1 MSKLIIGTAGKQMI
15 VLDLDL
21 LLSTRM
27 LVTADSGGGKTF
39 LLKRICEQASSKIQ
53 IIIID
58 PEGEFSPLR
67 ERFPFVLAGKGGET
81 PADVRSAQKLGL
93 TLLQTRASAVCDLYE
108 MKSSERHQWVRLFLE
123 ALLEAPKNLRH
134 PCIVIV
140 DEAHLFC
147 PEKGKGESEAS
158 DAMKGLC
165 TRGRKRLLCPLF
177 ATQRLAELDKGASG
191 MLNNRLIGP
200 TFEDVNRKRAAEILS
215 VVSEEMPKFKKEIQ
229 MLEPGYFYA
238 LGRAICKERTLL
250 RVGSIETPHGEEAR
264 KYELEP
270 PPPPEKIKALLPK
283 LADLPKAAEEE
294 ARSVAQFRKE
304 IRELK
309 SQLRAQP
316 KAAAMNRGATQAKP
330 EAADPKAIERQA
342 RALLAGAERQFA
354 AELEARDKILKQGQ
368 ALSRELHATISKLA
382 AALNVSLPKP
392 AKIALPKITATP
404 AIIETP
410 PNEKGRASWASRP
423 QGRRESGP
431 AAPPSIDDGELTGPE
446 RKILKA
452 LGQLSSIGKDA
463 PSKNMAAAWAGYSPQ
478 GGAFTNPL
486 GALRTKGLL
495 DYPAPGNVALTA
507 TGRMAAGPCEP
518 PPLAPIWLG
527 VSVEDQATADE
538 RIPLLL
544 QTPAAVHWISAEPL
558 LGPIDLRPWLTVTK
572 QRNRMLDW
580 VVVGGESGPGAR
592 PMDVQDWAYPIVQ
605 QCQAAGVPVFVK
617 QLGSRPI
624 CGGIPVKISS
634 RKGGELKEM
643 PGYLRVRQFPG
654 ARA

>member
-1 MSKLIIGTAGKQMI
+1 MSKLIIGAAGKQKI
-15 VLDLDL
+15 GLDLGL

-81 PADVRSAQKLGL
+81 PADVRSAAKLGL

-108 MKSSERHQWVRLFLE
+108 MKASERHDWVRLFLE

-140 DEAHLFC
+140 DEAHIFC
-147 PEKGKGESEAS
+147 PEKGKGESSAS

-229 MLEPGYFYA
+229 LLEPGYFYA

-283 LADLPKAAEEE
+283 LADLPRAAEEE
-294 ARSVAQFRKE
+294 ARTAAQFRKE

-309 SQLRAQP
+309 AQLRAQP
-316 KAAAMNRGATQAKP
+316 AAPNVHKVHNIAPVDQ
-330 EAADPKAIERQA
+330 KAIERQVRVMLA
-342 RALLAGAERQFA
+342 SAEKQFKEDLAARDRFIKQGKDLAFRLAEIAGQLAALFNKLPKTPDAPKLAMLKMPEPTGRVIIPRPGYSPPHSASADRGLVAPSSDHLPVGELATLKAVAQFEHGAQRDQLSVLTRYKRSSRDAYVSRLVAKGFVQVTGTGIVATDAGIAALGDGYEPLPTGRALQEHWISRLPEGER
-354 AELEARDKILKQGQ
+354 KIFEML
-368 ALSRELHATISKLA
+368 LA
-382 AALNVSLPKP
+382 AGGDPVN
-392 AKIALPKITATP
+392 
-404 AIIETP
+404 
-410 PNEKGRASWASRP
+410 
-423 QGRRESGP
+423 REQ
-431 AAPPSIDDGELTGPE
+431 IDELTGYK
-446 RKILKA
+446 RSSRDA
-452 LGQLSSIGKDA
+452 YLSR
-463 PSKNMAAAWAGYSPQ
+463 
-478 GGAFTNPL
+478 L
-486 GALRTKGLL
+486 GARRL
-495 DYPAPGNVALTA
+495 
-507 TGRMAAGPCEP
+507 
-518 PPLAPIWLG
+518 
-527 VSVEDQATADE
+527 VE
-538 RIPLLL
+538 
-544 QTPAAVHWISAEPL
+544 
-558 LGPIDLRPWLTVTK
+558 
-572 QRNRMLDW
+572 
-580 VVVGGESGPGAR
+580 VVGRSE
-592 PMDVQDWAYPIVQ
+592 
-605 QCQAAGVPVFVK
+605 VK
-617 QLGSRPI
+617 AVAQLF
-624 CGGIPVKISS
+624 
-634 RKGGELKEM
+634 E
-643 PGYLRVRQFPG
+643 
-654 ARA
+654 

>member
-1 MSKLIIGTAGKQMI
+1 MSKLIIGTAGKQKI
-15 VLDLDL
+15 GLDVDL

-81 PADVRSAQKLGL
+81 PADVRSAAKLGL

-108 MKSSERHQWVRLFLE
+108 MKSSERHEWVRLFLE

-147 PEKGKGESEAS
+147 PEKGKGESQAS

-215 VVSEEMPKFKKEIQ
+215 VVSEELPKFKKEIQ

-238 LGRAICKERTLL
+238 LGRAICRERTLL

-309 SQLRAQP
+309 AQLRMNAAAQP
-316 KAAAMNRGATQAKP
+316 KPAPARPPAAP
-330 EAADPKAIERQA
+330 LADPKAIERQA
-342 RALLAGAERQFA
+342 RALLAGAEKQFA
-354 AELEARDKILKQGQ
+354 AELAARDKALKQGQ
-368 ALSRELHATISKLA
+368 ALSRDLHATIGKLA

-392 AKIALPKITATP
+392 KKAAVSPWGSSGHIAVLPKEKPVPAPRPVAAVDPVAADGISKPQLKILCALAEFEALGRTQPPKTWIAAMAGASSTSSAYTNNLGKLRVGGLIDYPGPSLVRLTDAGRRAAPDIDTPDSPEAMLLRCLEIIT
-404 AIIETP
+404 
-410 PNEKGRASWASRP
+410 GP
-423 QGRRESGP
+423 QG
-431 AAPPSIDDGELTGPE
+431 
-446 RKILKA
+446 KILSALHEVHPEGMDKA
-452 LGQLSSIGKDA
+452 ELAEKAGASPTSSA
-463 PSKNMAAAWAGYSPQ
+463 Y
-478 GGAFTNPL
+478 TN
-486 GALRTKGLL
+486 
-495 DYPAPGNVALTA
+495 N
-507 TGRMAAGPCEP
+507 
-518 PPLAPIWLG
+518 
-527 VSVEDQATADE
+527 
-538 RIPLLL
+538 
-544 QTPAAVHWISAEPL
+544 
-558 LGPIDLRPWLTVTK
+558 
-572 QRNRMLDW
+572 
-580 VVVGGESGPGAR
+580 
-592 PMDVQDWAYPIVQ
+592 
-605 QCQAAGVPVFVK
+605 
-617 QLGSRPI
+617 LGS
-624 CGGIPVKISS
+624 
-634 RKGGELKEM
+634 
-643 PGYLRVRQFPG
+643 LRSAGMIEYPDFG
-654 ARA
+654 MARCADWIFLQ